1 MSLALSKA
9 CFMTGH
15 AEEAEAV
22 LSQAVRA
29 DHEDKRLLALAR
41 KVLVDTGNESLAAE
55 IVDRQADAVM
65 AMTKDAMA
73 LARKAQFAEAI
84 ALIEPAL
91 LLTPNNTGVLL
102 AAAQVHLLW
111 LAQEGLNTEY
121 VSRVREYLGK
131 LDKLIPGNERVAK
144 MQGFFRDTLARARKG

>member
-1 MSLALSKA
+1 M
-9 CFMTGH
+9 
-15 AEEAEAV
+15 EPV
-22 LSQAVRA
+22 L
-29 DHEDKRLLALAR
+29 K
-41 KVLVDTGNESLAAE
+41 
-55 IVDRQADAVM
+55 
-65 AMTKDAMA
+65 
-73 LARKAQFAEAI
+73 FA
-84 ALIEPAL
+84 
-91 LLTPNNTGVLL
+91 PNNTGLLL